1 MENFD
6 VSQLFSVEG
15 LVVVVTGGGTG
26 IGLCTENPS
35 EKVQVDSI

>member
-26 IGLCTENPS
+26 IGLCTIPHLRS
-35 EKVQVDSI
+35 GS